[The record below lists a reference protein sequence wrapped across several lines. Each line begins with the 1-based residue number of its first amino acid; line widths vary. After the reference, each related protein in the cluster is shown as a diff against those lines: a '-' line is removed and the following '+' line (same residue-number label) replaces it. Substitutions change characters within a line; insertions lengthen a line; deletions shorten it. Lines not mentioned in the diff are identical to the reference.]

1 MKIIGICGGSGSGK
15 TTLVEAVRA
24 HLSTDFVS
32 VISQDAYYKNHDTLT
47 FEERCELNYDH
58 PNAID
63 YDLFVSHLNQ
73 LKEGK
78 SIHSPIYSYSEH
90 LRSDQFIEVF
100 PKPIVL
106 VEGIL
111 IFAHTQLREKF
122 TNTIFIDAEDDI
134 RLRRRTVRD
143 IQTRGRTAEEVKHRF
158 ENTIL
163 PMHNAHIQPHKETS
177 DYIFDNNKDDLSR
190 LGSFCKLLDK
200 LIKWI

>member
-1 MKIIGICGGSGSGK
+1 MMKIIGICGGSGSGK
-15 TTLVEAVRA
+15 TTLVEAVRE

-32 VISQDAYYKNHDTLT
+32 VISQDSYYKNHETLT

-78 SIHSPIYSYSEH
+78 SIDYPIYSYSEH

-100 PKPIVL
+100 PKPVVL

-111 IFAHTQLREKF
+111 IFAHTPLREKF
-122 TNTIFIDAEDDI
+122 TTTIFIDAADDT

-143 IQTRGRTAEEVKHRF
+143 IRTRGRTAEEVKHRF
-158 ENTIL
+158 EDTIL
-163 PMHNAHIQPHKETS
+163 PMHNAHIEPHKQTS

-190 LGSFCKLLDK
+190 LGSFCKLVNK
-200 LIKWI
+200 LIK

>member
-1 MKIIGICGGSGSGK
+1 MMKIIGVCGGSGSGK
-15 TTLVEAVRA
+15 TTLVEAVSE
-24 HLSTDFVS
+24 HLSTDFMS
-32 VISQDAYYKNHDTLT
+32 VISQDSYYKNHETLT

-90 LRSDQFIEVF
+90 LRSGQFIEVF
-100 PKPIVL
+100 PKPVVL

-111 IFAHTQLREKF
+111 IFAHTPLREQF
-122 TNTIFIDAEDDI
+122 TTTIFIDAADDT

-158 ENTIL
+158 EDTIL
-163 PMHNAHIQPHKETS
+163 PMHNAHIQPHKQTS

-190 LGSFCKLLDK
+190 LGSFCKLVNK
-200 LIKWI
+200 LIK

>member
-1 MKIIGICGGSGSGK
+1 MIKIIGICGGSGSGK
-15 TTLVEAVRA
+15 TTLVEAARA
-24 HLSTDFVS
+24 HLTTDFVS
-32 VISQDAYYKNHDTLT
+32 VISQDAYYKNHETLT

-73 LKEGK
+73 LKAGK

-90 LRSDQFIEVF
+90 LRSDHFIEVF
-100 PKPIVL
+100 PKPVVL

-111 IFAHTQLREKF
+111 IFAHTPLKEQF
-122 TNTIFIDAEDDI
+122 TTTIFIDAEDDT

-143 IQTRGRTAEEVKHRF
+143 IQTRGRTAKEVKHRF
-158 ENTIL
+158 EDTIL
-163 PMHNAHIQPHKETS
+163 PMHNAYIQPHKQTS

-190 LGSFCKLLDK
+190 LGSFCKLVNK
-200 LIKWI
+200 LI

>member
-1 MKIIGICGGSGSGK
+1 MMKIIGICGGSGSGK

-24 HLSTDFVS
+24 HLSTNFVS
-32 VISQDAYYKNHDTLT
+32 VISQDSYYKNHDTLT

-58 PNAID
+58 PSAID

-73 LKEGK
+73 LKAGK

-90 LRSDQFIEVF
+90 LRSDQFIEIF
-100 PKPIVL
+100 PKPVVL

-111 IFAHTQLREKF
+111 IFAHTPLREQF
-122 TNTIFIDAEDDI
+122 TTTIFIDAENNT

-143 IQTRGRTAEEVKHRF
+143 IQTRGRTVEEVKHRF
-158 ENTIL
+158 EETIL

-177 DYIFDNNKDDLSR
+177 DYVFDNNKDDLSR
-190 LGSFCKLLDK
+190 LGSFCKLVNK
-200 LIKWI
+200 LIK

>member
-1 MKIIGICGGSGSGK
+1 MMKIIGVCGGSGSGK

-24 HLSTDFVS
+24 HLTTDFVS
-32 VISQDAYYKNHDTLT
+32 VISQDAYYKNHETLT

-58 PNAID
+58 PSAID

-73 LKEGK
+73 LKAGK

-90 LRSDQFIEVF
+90 LRSDQFIEVS
-100 PKPIVL
+100 PKPVVL

-111 IFAHTQLREKF
+111 IFAHTPLREQF
-122 TNTIFIDAEDDI
+122 TTTIFIDADNNT

-143 IQTRGRTAEEVKHRF
+143 IQTRGRTVEEVKHRF
-158 ENTIL
+158 EDTIL
-163 PMHNAHIQPHKETS
+163 PMHNAHIQPHKQTS

-190 LGSFCKLLDK
+190 LGSFCNLVDK
-200 LIKWI
+200 LIK

>member
-24 HLSTDFVS
+24 HLSSDFVS
-32 VISQDAYYKNHDTLT
+32 VISQDSYYKNHDTLT
-47 FEERCELNYDH
+47 FEERCKLNYDH
-58 PNAID
+58 PSAVD

-78 SIHSPIYSYSEH
+78 SIHSPIYSYPDH
-90 LRSDQFIEVF
+90 LRSDQFLEVF
-100 PKPIVL
+100 PKPVVI

-111 IFAHTQLREKF
+111 IFAHTPLKEQF
-122 TNTIFIDAEDDI
+122 TTTIFIDAEDDA
-134 RLRRRTVRD
+134 RLRRRIARD

-163 PMHNAHIQPHKETS
+163 PMHSAHIQPHKETS

-190 LGSFCKLLDK
+190 LGSFCKLVYK
-200 LIKWI
+200 LIK

>member
-1 MKIIGICGGSGSGK
+1 MKKIIGICGGSGSGK
-15 TTLVEAVRA
+15 TTLVEAVRE
-24 HLSTDFVS
+24 HLSNDFVS
-32 VISQDAYYKNHDTLT
+32 IISQDSYYKNHETLT

-78 SIHSPIYSYSEH
+78 TIYSPIYSYMEH
-90 LRSDQFIEVF
+90 LRSDQHIEVF
-100 PKPIVL
+100 PKPVVL

-111 IFAHTQLREKF
+111 IFAHTPLREQF
-122 TNTIFIDAEDDI
+122 TTTIFIDAEDET

-143 IQTRGRTAEEVKHRF
+143 IRKRGRTAEEVKHRF
-158 ENTIL
+158 MDTIL
-163 PMHNAHIQPHKETS
+163 PMHNAHIQPHKQTS

-190 LGSFCKLLDK
+190 LGSFCKLVNK
-200 LIKWI
+200 LIK

>member
-1 MKIIGICGGSGSGK
+1 MMKIIGICGGSGSGK

-24 HLSTDFVS
+24 HLSSDFVS
-32 VISQDAYYKNHDTLT
+32 VISQDSYYKNHDTLT
-47 FEERCELNYDH
+47 FEERCKLNYDH
-58 PNAID
+58 PSAVD

-78 SIHSPIYSYSEH
+78 SIHSPIYSYRDH
-90 LRSDQFIEVF
+90 LRSDQFLEIF
-100 PKPIVL
+100 PKPVVI

-111 IFAHTQLREKF
+111 IFAHTPLKEQF
-122 TNTIFIDAEDDI
+122 TTTIFIDAEDDA
-134 RLRRRTVRD
+134 RLRRRIVRD

-163 PMHNAHIQPHKETS
+163 PMHSAHIQPHKETS

-190 LGSFCKLLDK
+190 LGSFCKLVYK
-200 LIKWI
+200 LIK

>member
-1 MKIIGICGGSGSGK
+1 MMKIIGVCGGSGSGK
-15 TTLVEAVRA
+15 TTLVEAVLA

-32 VISQDAYYKNHDTLT
+32 VISQDSYYKNHDTLT

-73 LKEGK
+73 LKAGK

-90 LRSDQFIEVF
+90 LRSDQFIEVS
-100 PKPIVL
+100 PKPVVL

-111 IFAHTQLREKF
+111 IFAHTLLRKQF
-122 TNTIFIDAEDDI
+122 TTTIFIDAEDDT
-134 RLRRRTVRD
+134 RLRRRMARD
-143 IQTRGRTAEEVKHRF
+143 IQTRSRTAEEVKHRF
-158 ENTIL
+158 EDTIL
-163 PMHNAHIQPHKETS
+163 PMHNAHIQPHKQTS

-190 LGSFCKLLDK
+190 LGSFCNLVDK
-200 LIKWI
+200 LIK

>member
-15 TTLVEAVRA
+15 TTLVEAVHA
-24 HLSTDFVS
+24 HLSTDIVS
-32 VISQDAYYKNHDTLT
+32 MISQDSYYKNHDMLT

-58 PNAID
+58 PNAVD

-78 SIHSPIYSYSEH
+78 SIHSPIYSYRDH
-90 LRSDQFIEVF
+90 LRSDQFLEIF
-100 PKPIVL
+100 PKPVVI

-111 IFAHTQLREKF
+111 IFAHTPLKEQF
-122 TNTIFIDAEDDI
+122 TTTIFIDAEDDA
-134 RLRRRTVRD
+134 RLRRRIVRD

-163 PMHNAHIQPHKETS
+163 PMHSAHIQPHKETS

-190 LGSFCKLLDK
+190 LGSFCKLVYK
-200 LIKWI
+200 LIK

>member
-15 TTLVEAVRA
+15 TTLVEAART
-24 HLSTDFVS
+24 HLSVDFVS
-32 VISQDAYYKNHDTLT
+32 VISQDSYYKNHDSLS
-47 FEERCELNYDH
+47 FEERCKLNYDH
-58 PNAID
+58 PNALD

-78 SIHSPIYSYSEH
+78 SIHSPTYSYSEH

-100 PKPIVL
+100 PMPVML

-111 IFAHTQLREKF
+111 IFAHTKLREQF
-122 TNTIFIDAEDDI
+122 TTTIFIDAEDDT
-134 RLRRRTVRD
+134 RLRRRMARD
-143 IQTRGRTAEEVKHRF
+143 IQTRGRTAQEVKHRF
-158 ENTIL
+158 EDTIL

-190 LGSFCKLLDK
+190 LGSFCKLVHK
-200 LIKWI
+200 LIK

>member
-15 TTLVEAVRA
+15 TTLVEAVRE

-32 VISQDAYYKNHDTLT
+32 VISQDSYYKNHDTLT

-73 LKEGK
+73 LKAGK
-78 SIHSPIYSYSEH
+78 SIHSPIYSYREH

-100 PKPIVL
+100 PKPVVL

-111 IFAHTQLREKF
+111 IFAHTPLREQF
-122 TNTIFIDAEDDI
+122 TTTIFIDAEEDT
-134 RLRRRTVRD
+134 RLSRRTVRD
-143 IQTRGRTAEEVKHRF
+143 IQTRGRTTEGVKHRF
-158 ENTIL
+158 EDTIL
-163 PMHNAHIQPHKETS
+163 PMHNAHIQPHKQTS

-190 LGSFCKLLDK
+190 LGSFCKLVNK
-200 LIKWI
+200 LIK

>member
-1 MKIIGICGGSGSGK
+1 MIKIIGICGGSGSGK

-24 HLSTDFVS
+24 HLTTDFVS
-32 VISQDAYYKNHDTLT
+32 VISQDAYYKNHETLT

-73 LKEGK
+73 LKAGK

-100 PKPIVL
+100 PKPVVL

-111 IFAHTQLREKF
+111 IFAHTPLKEQF
-122 TNTIFIDAEDDI
+122 TTTIFIDAEDDT

-143 IQTRGRTAEEVKHRF
+143 IQTRGRTAKEVKHRF
-158 ENTIL
+158 EDTIL
-163 PMHNAHIQPHKETS
+163 PMHNAYIQPHKQTS

-190 LGSFCKLLDK
+190 LGSFCKLVNK
-200 LIKWI
+200 LI

>member
-1 MKIIGICGGSGSGK
+1 MIKIIGICGGSGSGK

-24 HLSTDFVS
+24 HLSTNFVS
-32 VISQDAYYKNHDTLT
+32 IISQDSYYKNHDKLT

-73 LKEGK
+73 LKAGK
-78 SIHSPIYSYSEH
+78 SIHSPIYSYSKH
-90 LRSDQFIEVF
+90 LRSDQFIEIF
-100 PKPIVL
+100 PKPVVL

-111 IFAHTQLREKF
+111 IFAHTPLREQF
-122 TNTIFIDAEDDI
+122 TTTIFIDAENNT

-143 IQTRGRTAEEVKHRF
+143 IQTRGRTVEEVKHRF
-158 ENTIL
+158 EDTIL

-177 DYIFDNNKDDLSR
+177 DYVFDNNKDDLSR
-190 LGSFCKLLDK
+190 LGSFCKLVNK
-200 LIKWI
+200 LIK

>member
-1 MKIIGICGGSGSGK
+1 MKIIGVCGGSGSGK
-15 TTLVEAVRA
+15 TTLVEAVSE

-32 VISQDAYYKNHDTLT
+32 VISQDSYYKNHETLT

-78 SIHSPIYSYSEH
+78 SIHSPIYSYNEH
-90 LRSDQFIEVF
+90 LRSGQFTEVF
-100 PKPIVL
+100 PNPVVL

-111 IFAHTQLREKF
+111 IFAHTPLREQF
-122 TNTIFIDAEDDI
+122 TTTIFIDAADDT

-158 ENTIL
+158 EDTIL
-163 PMHNAHIQPHKETS
+163 PMHNAHIQPHKQTS

-190 LGSFCKLLDK
+190 LGSFCKLVNK
-200 LIKWI
+200 LIK

>member
-1 MKIIGICGGSGSGK
+1 MMKIIGVCGGSGSGK
-15 TTLVEAVRA
+15 TTLVEAVSE

-32 VISQDAYYKNHDTLT
+32 VISQDSYYKNHETLT

-78 SIHSPIYSYSEH
+78 SIHSPIYSYNEH
-90 LRSDQFIEVF
+90 LRSGQFTEVF
-100 PKPIVL
+100 PNPVVL

-111 IFAHTQLREKF
+111 IFAHTPLREQF
-122 TNTIFIDAEDDI
+122 TTTIFIDAADDT

-158 ENTIL
+158 EDTIL
-163 PMHNAHIQPHKETS
+163 PMHNAHIQPHKQTS

-190 LGSFCKLLDK
+190 LGSFCKLVNK
-200 LIKWI
+200 LIK

>member
-1 MKIIGICGGSGSGK
+1 MIKIIGICGGSGSGK
-15 TTLVEAVRA
+15 TTLAETVR
-24 HLSTDFVS
+24 LNLPTDLVS
-32 VISQDAYYKNHDTLT
+32 VISQDSYYKNHDELT

-73 LKEGK
+73 LKAGK

-90 LRSDQFIEVF
+90 LRSDQFIEVS
-100 PKPIVL
+100 PKPVVL

-111 IFAHTQLREKF
+111 IFAHTLLREQF
-122 TNTIFIDAEDDI
+122 NTTIFIDAEDDT
-134 RLRRRTVRD
+134 RLRRRMARD

-158 ENTIL
+158 EDTIL
-163 PMHNAHIQPHKETS
+163 PMHNAHIQPHKQTS

-190 LGSFCKLLDK
+190 LGSFCNLVDK
-200 LIKWI
+200 LIK

>member
-1 MKIIGICGGSGSGK
+1 MMKIIGICGGSGSGK

-24 HLSTDFVS
+24 HLSTDFAS
-32 VISQDAYYKNHDTLT
+32 VISQDSYYKNHDTLT

-63 YDLFVSHLNQ
+63 SDLFVSHLNQ
-73 LKEGK
+73 LKAGK

-100 PKPIVL
+100 PKPVVL

-111 IFAHTQLREKF
+111 IFAHTPLREQF
-122 TNTIFIDAEDDI
+122 TTTIFIDAEDDT
-134 RLRRRTVRD
+134 RLRRRMARD
-143 IQTRGRTAEEVKHRF
+143 IQTRDRTAEEVKHRF
-158 ENTIL
+158 EDTIL
-163 PMHNAHIQPHKETS
+163 PMHNAHIQPHKQTS

-190 LGSFCKLLDK
+190 LGSFCNLVDK
-200 LIKWI
+200 IIK

>member
-24 HLSTDFVS
+24 HLSTNFVS
-32 VISQDAYYKNHDTLT
+32 VISQDSYYKNHDTLT

-58 PNAID
+58 PSAID

-73 LKEGK
+73 LKAGK

-90 LRSDQFIEVF
+90 LRSDQFIEIF
-100 PKPIVL
+100 PKPVVL

-111 IFAHTQLREKF
+111 IFAHTPLREQF
-122 TNTIFIDAEDDI
+122 TTTIFIDAENNT

-143 IQTRGRTAEEVKHRF
+143 IQTRGRTVEEVKHRF
-158 ENTIL
+158 EDTIL

-190 LGSFCKLLDK
+190 LGSFCKLVNK
-200 LIKWI
+200 LIK